1 MARLNIDTGT
11 LGNPATGDTL
21 RTAMTKINTNF
32 EEVFSLVG
40 DGDNGLLTTSVTNG
54 NIKVQPNG
62 TGVVEIDSLQITDS
76 AITSITTNS
85 DLTLSANGTGDVAI
99 SSDLHMTSATPLL
112 KFQRTDNANVPGI
125 SFLGSA
131 GTEGASIKFDGTS
144 GSANEIILSSFSD
157 STVNEKFRVQTTG
170 AKVTALELQEDH
182 HLVGID
188 LTKRCGLENNV
199 EHLCGDFLD
208 MSLPAEN
215 YDAVVCWLALYLIPH
230 RDKLLESCIK
240 ILKPNGYFFAEDFA
254 FHQPFSD
261 GEKSELSKDFFAN
274 YIVSYSDY
282 NSDLIKAGFS
292 EIVSDD
298 MTISWSDFTKSRHKA
313 YKDNIA
319 RHTRVHN
326 EAVVEN
332 MLYFYNFAMRYLD
345 GGKLGGI
352 RIYAKK

>member
-1 MARLNIDTGT
+1 MDEEDIKSMKLYNFIDRVYNELKE
-11 LGNPATGDTL
+11 LGKEIEGDL
-21 RTAMTKINTNF
+21 SIN
-32 EEVFSLVG
+32 E
-40 DGDNGLLTTSVTNG
+40 
-54 NIKVQPNG
+54 
-62 TGVVEIDSLQITDS
+62 
-76 AITSITTNS
+76 
-85 DLTLSANGTGDVAI
+85 
-99 SSDLHMTSATPLL
+99 
-112 KFQRTDNANVPGI
+112 
-125 SFLGSA
+125 
-131 GTEGASIKFDGTS
+131 
-144 GSANEIILSSFSD
+144 LSSFDQLHYHGTESID
-157 STVNEKFRVQTTG
+157 FAIEKLGINSNSKVLEIGSGIGGPSRYIAKTTG

-199 EHLCGDFLD
+199 EHLCGDFLN
-208 MSLPAEN
+208 MKLPDET
-215 YDAVVCWLALYLIPH
+215 YDAVVSWLALYHIPN
-230 RDKLLESCIK
+230 RDDLLGSCIK

-254 FHQPFSD
+254 FHKAFNNE
-261 GEKSELSKDFFAN
+261 EKSELSKDFFAN

>member
-1 MARLNIDTGT
+1 MVEEKIKSMKLYNFIDRVYNELKE
-11 LGNPATGDTL
+11 LGKEIEGDL
-21 RTAMTKINTNF
+21 
-32 EEVFSLVG
+32 S
-40 DGDNGLLTTSVTNG
+40 
-54 NIKVQPNG
+54 
-62 TGVVEIDSLQITDS
+62 ID
-76 AITSITTNS
+76 
-85 DLTLSANGTGDVAI
+85 
-99 SSDLHMTSATPLL
+99 
-112 KFQRTDNANVPGI
+112 
-125 SFLGSA
+125 
-131 GTEGASIKFDGTS
+131 E
-144 GSANEIILSSFSD
+144 LSSFDQLHYHGTESID
-157 STVNEKFRVQTTG
+157 FTIEKLGINSNSRVLEIGSGIGGPSRYLAQATG

-208 MSLPAEN
+208 MYLPAEN
-215 YDAVVCWLALYLIPH
+215 YDAVVSWLALYHIPD
-230 RDKLLESCIK
+230 RDKLLESCLK